1 MTGPACGASVRE
13 SRREGASRW
22 SPPSVRT
29 LQLLEDP
36 LDGDLHPIR
45 PVVELVPQLVQGLL
59 QEMDVQES
67 ADLPAA
73 RWKDP
78 RHRGDLQ
85 IAPEEGARHPLVP
98 KHDPGLEERGV
109 LLEGRPAG
117 E

>member
-45 PVVELVPQLVQGLL
+45 PVVELVPHLV
-59 QEMDVQES
+59 
-67 ADLPAA
+67 
-73 RWKDP
+73 K
-78 RHRGDLQ
+78 
-85 IAPEEGARHPLVP
+85 GAR
-98 KHDPGLEERGV
+98 LEAP
-109 LLEGRPAG
+109 LLEKALYEMRDELNNRPDWVKIPIEG
-117 E
+117 ILQQLEGPD